1 MAFAS
6 STRRR
11 LAVIVA
17 GLGAAVIL
25 GSSCSL
31 DAALATDSSGRV
43 VGIHALQIRSGAL
56 DLALALALEGRRLV
70 VELRWQPDLVD
81 IAGLF

>member
-1 MAFAS
+1 VDPAP
-6 STRRR
+6 TPPRRDGLR
-11 LAVIVA
+11 RA

-31 DAALATDSSGRV
+31 GAALATDSSGRV

>member
-11 LAVIVA
+11 LALIVA
-17 GLGAAVIL
+17 GLAAAGIL

-31 DAALATDSSGRV
+31 DAAVATDSSGRV
-43 VGIHALQIRSGAL
+43 VGIHALQIRSGTL
-56 DLALALALEGRRLV
+56 DLAVALALEGRRLV

-81 IAGLF
+81 TSGLF